1 MNAEN
6 QRQQLI
12 CSRFQPSTMLEA
24 EKLGIYQVSKL
35 VKMHSNHNRIQLK
48 NDEGVLCNNDQTKQM
63 VYDHY
68 RHFFDESKNHDN
80 TLSML
85 DSIRKTLSDNSKQL
99 LMEPITEDELYNTI
113 KSSTMKKSPGPD
125 GITYEFYLVHFALL
139 KKDLLKLFNG
149 IYSGEIVP
157 IENFSS
163 GIVTLIP
170 KVGNKYD
177 LNNYRPIS
185 LLNSDYKLFCKII
198 ANRLKTYLEELIE
211 EGQTA
216 GIKNKSCTDN
226 LDIIRTMVVK
236 AQQSKKFKFALLSL
250 DLEKAFDMVSHRRLW
265 QTLEKFQLPEQLIK
279 CIKQLYGK
287 ASSRILINGF
297 LSPSFKIKRSVRQGC
312 PLSMLL
318 FSLYIEPLIRHLNS
332 SISGILICNRFV
344 RVLAFADDLTLILR
358 NDSEFDAVMHI
369 IENFT
374 KFADIKLNVKKSGFL
389 RYNNCKLGPQLVA
402 EKNELKILGI
412 VIDTN
417 YKKMVENNF
426 AKIIRSVN
434 ATTQVHMSRRL
445 SLLEKVIVLNTYIL
459 SKLWYVSQTL
469 PPSNIHLAQIK
480 KTSGYFLWG
489 CHRIFKIE
497 RTQLYLHNLKGG
509 LNLLDPET
517 QCKSLFIRSILFKG
531 YEPVNHYFT
540 STDNLKGLSLNTQRF
555 ITKANEIKRLS
566 YLTTNKQIYD
576 YFIDRMC
583 IKVKMEEKYP
593 QICWNDIWE
602 NINKNFLTLS
612 TRSTLYEMFND
623 IIPNNIKMFNN
634 IANVDDFQ
642 CDICGKPDDNIHR
655 VTNCLKTSEIWLWV
669 LKILKDRFEIRIE
682 SPLLLLY
689 KGISKQNSKF
699 KAALWLICEA
709 IAYNVKNHKNPSLF
723 MFQKRIRDTRWNN
736 NKLFK
741 KHFGNYLNIC

>member
-1 MNAEN
+1 
-6 QRQQLI
+6 
-12 CSRFQPSTMLEA
+12 
-24 EKLGIYQVSKL
+24 
-35 VKMHSNHNRIQLK
+35 
-48 NDEGVLCNNDQTKQM
+48 
-63 VYDHY
+63 
-68 RHFFDESKNHDN
+68 
-80 TLSML
+80 
-85 DSIRKTLSDNSKQL
+85 
-99 LMEPITEDELYNTI
+99 
-113 KSSTMKKSPGPD
+113 
-125 GITYEFYLVHFALL
+125 
-139 KKDLLKLFNG
+139 
-149 IYSGEIVP
+149 
-157 IENFSS
+157 
-163 GIVTLIP
+163 
-170 KVGNKYD
+170 
-177 LNNYRPIS
+177 
-185 LLNSDYKLFCKII
+185 
-198 ANRLKTYLEELIE
+198 
-211 EGQTA
+211 
-216 GIKNKSCTDN
+216 
-226 LDIIRTMVVK
+226 
-236 AQQSKKFKFALLSL
+236 
-250 DLEKAFDMVSHRRLW
+250 
-265 QTLEKFQLPEQLIK
+265 
-279 CIKQLYGK
+279 
-287 ASSRILINGF
+287 
-297 LSPSFKIKRSVRQGC
+297 
-312 PLSMLL
+312 
-318 FSLYIEPLIRHLNS
+318 
-332 SISGILICNRFV
+332 
-344 RVLAFADDLTLILR
+344 
-358 NDSEFDAVMHI
+358 
-369 IENFT
+369 
-374 KFADIKLNVKKSGFL
+374 
-389 RYNNCKLGPQLVA
+389 
-402 EKNELKILGI
+402 
-412 VIDTN
+412 
-417 YKKMVENNF
+417 
-426 AKIIRSVN
+426 
-434 ATTQVHMSRRL
+434 MSRRL

-555 ITKANEIKRLS
+555 ITKANEIKKLS